1 MQTYTAEDLIETRK
15 ALGLSRRAACY
26 LLAVPYGI
34 WTEWEKGCG
43 YGTPP
48 PILFA
53 ALNIYANACRIQEIF
68 SGKKDSV
75 VQPCL
80 HCNLRKHRESANF
93 NSRVEREKRT

>member
-1 MQTYTAEDLIETRK
+1 MQIYTAEDLIEARE
-15 ALGLSRRAACY
+15 ALGLSRRAACN
-26 LLAVPYGI
+26 LLAVPYGV

-43 YGTPP
+43 FGTPP

-68 SGKKDSV
+68 SGKKHSA

-80 HCNLRKHRESANF
+80 HCNLQKHRESACF
-93 NSRVEREKRT
+93 HRKQD